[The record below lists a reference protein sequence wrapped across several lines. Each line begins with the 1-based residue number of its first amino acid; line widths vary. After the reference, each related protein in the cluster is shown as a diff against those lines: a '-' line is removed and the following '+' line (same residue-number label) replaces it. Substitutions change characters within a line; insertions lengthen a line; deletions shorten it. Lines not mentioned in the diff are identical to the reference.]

1 MAKKIY
7 IQAKKDIEAL
17 LQENGDS
24 EICAGISEY
33 SSVWEEAFKT
43 ERIYEGENIVD
54 FLYTEK
60 ALEIQKSL
68 YHGIDSA
75 IVIAESINTPD
86 FFDYLLGEITI
97 EGNYKT
103 YTEPHVAS
111 DEKYFN
117 FSQKNK
123 KKYFTDKLLL
133 ALANIAPK
141 GSKAFKVRNECKE
154 LMVLSFGGIP
164 ADFNVQACV
173 MDCKYI
179 NNFKNLEKLKIYNPK
194 TLVNSTELKKL
205 KKLNDLSIE
214 GSRYELRVGYDSSF
228 FDELLISEDLPNLE
242 NLKSLHIR
250 MATNK
255 DLSFLKNIKGLQ
267 NISLYYCSIQSFK
280 GLDVAEVIGLGI
292 CECNQLSDNSILK
305 EARKVKNVSLSS
317 EISGIQADEAET
329 LLDISFVDNFIH
341 VESLKITGCDFSNLK
356 DLSALKNLQNL
367 HIYSESLTVFPHLG
381 DNKSLKEISLQTPNL
396 ETIEGVDK
404 CTNLKYL
411 SIEAK
416 NLKEIKNIS
425 NCINLKRINFWNCK
439 NLISVEHLQ
448 NLKFI
453 DISLPEAGLKNLDFL
468 ESIQIISSFNHS
480 LGYNEELDIREGA
493 FSVSSNRSDEDKKKT
508 GKGLP
513 DGFDSNGHVI
523 PEFYEDGSSEY
534 FLNSNT
540 FYLNDC
546 ENLEHIKGLKKVTNI
561 MALDLRNC
569 VNLTTLDG
577 VENMLDLREI
587 DLTNCTK
594 LESIH
599 ALKNCSKLEKIMV
612 VKCNNISPKPKVK
625 NMDTLEKVQ
634 EFLACL

>member
-17 LQENGDS
+17 LQENS
-24 EICAGISEY
+24 EN
-33 SSVWEEAFKT
+33 SSVWQWAFGTKG
-43 ERIYEGENIVD
+43 IYEGESTIGFEN
-54 FLYTEK
+54 TED
-60 ALEIQKSL
+60 ALEIQKL
-68 YHGIDSA
+68 LKHGIDSA
-75 IVIAESINTPD
+75 IVIAKSINTPD
-86 FFDYLLGEITI
+86 FFDYLLGEVTI

-111 DEKYFN
+111 DKKYFN

-133 ALANIAPK
+133 ALVNIAPK

-154 LMVLSFGGIP
+154 LMVLSFGGVP

-194 TLVNSTELKKL
+194 TLVNSSELKKL
-205 KKLNDLSIE
+205 TKLNDLSIE
-214 GSRYELRVGYDSSF
+214 GSRYELRVGYNSSF
-228 FDELLISEDLPNLE
+228 FGELLIAEDLPNLE

-267 NISLYYCSIQSFK
+267 NIYLNYCSNLQSLT
-280 GLDVAEVIGLGI
+280 GLDVSEVLVLGI
-292 CECNQLSDNSILK
+292 SECNQLTDTSIIK
-305 EARKVKNVSLSS
+305 EARKVKNVMLSS
-317 EISGIQADEAET
+317 EIVGISDEADT

-341 VESLKITGCDFSNLK
+341 VESLSITGCDFSNLK
-356 DLSALKNLQNL
+356 DVSALKNLQELN
-367 HIYSESLTVFPHLG
+367 IYNSESLTVFPHLG
-381 DNKSLKEISLQTPNL
+381 DNKSLKKIFLQTPNL
-396 ETIEGVDK
+396 ETIEGIDK
-404 CTNLKYL
+404 CTELKYL
-411 SIEAK
+411 SIKAK

-425 NCINLKRINFWNCK
+425 NCINLKKIDFWNCK
-439 NLISVEHLQ
+439 NLLNVEHLQ

-453 DISLPEAGLKNLDFL
+453 DISLPELGLKNLDFL
-468 ESIQIISSFNHS
+468 ESIQIISSFNS
-480 LGYNEELDIREGA
+480 SIGYNEALDIHEGA

-513 DGFDSNGHVI
+513 DGFDTNGYVI
-523 PEFYEDGSSEY
+523 PKFYEDGSSSD
-534 FLNSNT
+534 FINDNT

-546 ENLEHIKGLKKVTNI
+546 PNLEQIKGLKNVTNI

-569 VNLTTLDG
+569 VNLTSLDG
-577 VENMLDLREI
+577 LEKMLDLREI
-587 DLTNCTK
+587 DLTGCTS

-612 VKCNNISPKPKVK
+612 AKCDNISPKPKVK

-634 EFLACL
+634 EYLSRL